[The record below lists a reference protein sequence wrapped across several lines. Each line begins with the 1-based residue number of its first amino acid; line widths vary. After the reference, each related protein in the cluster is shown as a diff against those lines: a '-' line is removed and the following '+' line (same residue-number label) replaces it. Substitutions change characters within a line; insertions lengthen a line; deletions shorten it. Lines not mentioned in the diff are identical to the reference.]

1 MPGRDCLPT
10 LASRYD
16 DFGSVITGLVANAS
30 SNTAVMMKKS
40 RPTLTELAAAA
51 GVSTMSASRA
61 VNLQPGVSPH
71 TRDAI
76 LKLAAEMGY
85 VANRSAQKLSGG
97 RSRVLGVLARELD
110 NPFTSALVSGAVRA
124 AAVAGREVLI
134 YSMVDRTEAP
144 DAGVLQLLQQFTDG
158 VIAVLPYQ
166 YGFVQSLMAAGFPV
180 ITIDHHHDHTE
191 WPSVTADS
199 YGGARSAMQHLAE
212 LGHRRIAFV
221 TGNEELG
228 SARARHRAYDDA
240 VAIHR
245 LDRDAALVQK
255 GDFSTRGGRDA
266 MQRLLKLKQRPTAVF
281 AANDQ
286 SAFGAISVLQ
296 SAGLR
301 VPEDMSVVG
310 FDDVPA
316 ASQLHPALTTVRQP
330 IAEMGRAAVNSLL
343 SLVAGLE
350 VATPQIILPT
360 ELQVRQ
366 STASA
371 RSPDELRIAS
381 SAVTPAT
388 RRNKVAASD

>member
-1 MPGRDCLPT
+1 MIKKNTPT
-10 LASRYD
+10 LA
-16 DFGSVITGLVANAS
+16 
-30 SNTAVMMKKS
+30 
-40 RPTLTELAAAA
+40 ELAAAA

-61 VNLQPGVSPH
+61 VNLQPGVSPQ

-76 LKLAAEMGY
+76 LKLASEMGY

-110 NPFTSALVSGAVRA
+110 NAFTSALVAGAVRA
-124 AAVAGREVLI
+124 AAVAGHEVLI
-134 YSMVDRTEAP
+134 YSMVDRTDNPNAS
-144 DAGVLQLLQQFTDG
+144 VLQLLQQFTDG

-180 ITIDHHHDHTE
+180 ITIDHHHSHTE

-199 YGGARSAMQHLAE
+199 YGCARSAMQHLAD
-212 LGHRRIAFV
+212 LGHRRIAFI
-221 TGNEELG
+221 TGNEELE
-228 SARARHRAYDDA
+228 SARTRHRAYDDA
-240 VAIHR
+240 VAIHQ
-245 LDRDAALVQK
+245 LDREAALVQR
-255 GDFSTRGGRDA
+255 GDFSARGGRDA

-296 SAGLR
+296 AAGLR

-310 FDDVPA
+310 FDDVPS

-343 SLVAGLE
+343 GLVAGLD
-350 VATPQIILPT
+350 VATPHITLPT
-360 ELQVRQ
+360 ELQIRQ
-366 STASA
+366 STADVLPRPVA
-371 RSPDELRIAS
+371 RS
-381 SAVTPAT
+381 V
-388 RRNKVAASD
+388 KVATAKPKSRRSA

>member
-1 MPGRDCLPT
+1 MTKKNRPT
-10 LASRYD
+10 LA
-16 DFGSVITGLVANAS
+16 
-30 SNTAVMMKKS
+30 
-40 RPTLTELAAAA
+40 ELAAAA

-61 VNLQPGVSPH
+61 VNLQPGVSPR
-71 TRDAI
+71 TRDTI

-97 RSRVLGVLARELD
+97 RSRVLGVLTRELD
-110 NPFTSALVSGAVRA
+110 NAFTSALVSGAVRA
-124 AAVAGREVLI
+124 AAVAGHEVLI
-134 YSMVDRTEAP
+134 YSMVSQANAP
-144 DAGVLQLLQQFTDG
+144 DTGVLQLLQQFTDG

-166 YGFVQSLMAAGFPV
+166 YDFVQSLMAAGFPV

-212 LGHRRIAFV
+212 LGHRRIAFI

-255 GDFSTRGGRDA
+255 GDFSNRGGGDA
-266 MQRLLKLKQRPTAVF
+266 MQRLLRLKQRPTAVF

-286 SAFGAISVLQ
+286 SAFGAISALQ
-296 SAGLR
+296 SQGLHI
-301 VPEDMSVVG
+301 PQDMSVVG

-316 ASQLHPALTTVRQP
+316 ASQLHPSLTTVRQP

-343 SLVAGLE
+343 GLVAGLE
-350 VATPQIILPT
+350 VATPQITLPT
-360 ELQVRQ
+360 ELMIRQ
-366 STASA
+366 STARLGNPPA
-371 RSPDELRIAS
+371 PGKRPDAH
-381 SAVTPAT
+381 TPAP
-388 RRNKVAASD
+388 RRRSGP

>member
-1 MPGRDCLPT
+1 MIKKNTPT
-10 LASRYD
+10 LA
-16 DFGSVITGLVANAS
+16 
-30 SNTAVMMKKS
+30 
-40 RPTLTELAAAA
+40 ELAAAA

-61 VNLQPGVSPH
+61 VNLKPGVSPQ

-110 NPFTSALVSGAVRA
+110 NAFTSALVSGAVRA
-124 AAVAGREVLI
+124 AAVAGHEVLI
-134 YSMVDRTEAP
+134 YSMVDRTGIPNAS
-144 DAGVLQLLQQFTDG
+144 VLQLLQQFTDG

-180 ITIDHHHDHTE
+180 ITIDHHHDHIE

-199 YGGARSAMQHLAE
+199 YGGARSAMQHLAD
-212 LGHRRIAFV
+212 LGHRRIAFI

-228 SARARHRAYDDA
+228 SARTRHRAYDDA

-245 LDRDAALVQK
+245 LERDAALVQN

-301 VPEDMSVVG
+301 IPEDMSVVG
-310 FDDVPA
+310 FDDVPS

-343 SLVAGLE
+343 GLVAGLD
-350 VATPQIILPT
+350 VATPQITLPT
-360 ELQVRQ
+360 ELKIRQ
-366 STASA
+366 STGENLHRPAAASA
-371 RSPDELRIAS
+371 KLSARPVPRRRSQKSGD
-381 SAVTPAT
+381 
-388 RRNKVAASD
+388 

>member
-1 MPGRDCLPT
+1 MIKKNMPT
-10 LASRYD
+10 LA
-16 DFGSVITGLVANAS
+16 
-30 SNTAVMMKKS
+30 
-40 RPTLTELAAAA
+40 ELAAAA

-61 VNLQPGVSPH
+61 VNLQPGVSAQ

-110 NPFTSALVSGAVRA
+110 NAFTSALVSGAVRA
-124 AAVAGREVLI
+124 AAVAGHEVLI
-134 YSMVDRTEAP
+134 YSMVDR
-144 DAGVLQLLQQFTDG
+144 AGVPNASVLQLLQQFTDG

-166 YGFVQSLMAAGFPV
+166 YGFVQSLMAASFPV
-180 ITIDHHHDHTE
+180 ICIDHHHDHTE

-199 YGGARSAMQHLAE
+199 YGGARSAMQHLAD
-212 LGHRRIAFV
+212 LGHRRIAFI

-245 LDRDAALVQK
+245 LEKDAALVQT

-266 MQRLLKLKQRPTAVF
+266 MQRLLKLRQRPTAVF
-281 AANDQ
+281 AANDL

-296 SAGLR
+296 SAGIR
-301 VPEDMSVVG
+301 IPEDMSVVG
-310 FDDVPA
+310 FDDLPS

-330 IAEMGRAAVNSLL
+330 ISEMGRAAVNSLL
-343 SLVAGLE
+343 GMVVGLE
-350 VATPQIILPT
+350 VATPQITLPT
-360 ELQVRQ
+360 ELMVRD
-366 STASA
+366 STAENPRLPALRSA
-371 RSPDELRIAS
+371 TIHSKPGARRQGGVLR
-381 SAVTPAT
+381 
-388 RRNKVAASD
+388 D

>member
-1 MPGRDCLPT
+1 MIKKNMPT
-10 LASRYD
+10 LA
-16 DFGSVITGLVANAS
+16 
-30 SNTAVMMKKS
+30 
-40 RPTLTELAAAA
+40 ELAAAA

-61 VNLQPGVSPH
+61 VNLQPGVSPQ

-110 NPFTSALVSGAVRA
+110 NAFTSALVSGAVRA
-124 AAVAGREVLI
+124 AAVAGHEVLI
-134 YSMVDRTEAP
+134 YSMVDRTGVPNAS
-144 DAGVLQLLQQFTDG
+144 VLQLLQQFTDG

-180 ITIDHHHDHTE
+180 ICIDHHHDHTE

-212 LGHRRIAFV
+212 LGHRRIAFI

-228 SARARHRAYDDA
+228 SARARHRAYNDA

-245 LDRDAALVQK
+245 LEKDAALVQK

-281 AANDQ
+281 AANDL

-296 SAGLR
+296 SSGIR
-301 VPEDMSVVG
+301 IPEDMSVVG
-310 FDDVPA
+310 FDDLPS

-330 IAEMGRAAVNSLL
+330 ISEMGRAAVNSLL
-343 SLVAGLE
+343 GLVAGLE
-350 VATPQIILPT
+350 VATPQITLPT
-360 ELQVRQ
+360 ELMVRE
-366 STASA
+366 STAQNASVPAPRSA
-371 RSPDELRIAS
+371 TSLS
-381 SAVTPAT
+381 TPGA
-388 RRNKVAASD
+388 RRQARAPRD